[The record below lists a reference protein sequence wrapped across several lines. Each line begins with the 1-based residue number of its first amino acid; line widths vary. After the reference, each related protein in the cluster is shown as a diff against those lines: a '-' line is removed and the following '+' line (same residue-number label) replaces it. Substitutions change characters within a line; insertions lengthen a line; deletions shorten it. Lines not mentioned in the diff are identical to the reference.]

1 LRTLTPQEEFR
12 LLCKLSAIDG
22 PFDDHGFCYYN
33 NRNEPK
39 EWKSARNIIAA
50 VLMMDAG
57 LRVGEIVGLWVTDV
71 YFQNKPVSTLTVRAA
86 IAKGR
91 KERHIPVTQRLKA
104 ALARFNQRPYLL
116 PDLPDIQRVI
126 CNKPQGHGLTT
137 RTLERIITAAG
148 EAALGRP
155 VHPHML
161 RHTYAT
167 KLLRVT
173 DIRTVQEL
181 LGHKNLS
188 STQIYTHV
196 NDEDKRKA
204 VVNME
209 TKFSSSGF
217 PACGPDLTGQVH
229 KQG

>member
-1 LRTLTPQEEFR
+1 MESPQ
-12 LLCKLSAIDG
+12 
-22 PFDDHGFCYYN
+22 
-33 NRNEPK
+33 

-57 LRVGEIVGLWVTDV
+57 LRVGEVVGLWVTDV
-71 YFQNKPVSTLTVRAA
+71 YFQNKPVTTLTVRAA

-91 KERHIPVTQRLKA
+91 KERHVPVTQRLRA
-104 ALARFNQRPYLL
+104 ALIRFNQEPYLL

-126 CNKPQGHGLTT
+126 TNKPQGHGLTT

-148 EAALGRP
+148 EAALGHP
-155 VHPHML
+155 VNPHML

-181 LGHKNLS
+181 LGHKHIG
-188 STQIYTHV
+188 STMIYTHV
-196 NDEDKRKA
+196 NDEDKRRA
-204 VVNME
+204 VYNME
-209 TKFSSSGF
+209 DKFGSFGSRPSV
-217 PACGPDLTGQVH
+217 PDLPGQVH
-229 KQG
+229 K

>member
-1 LRTLTPQEEFR
+1 MRTLTPQDEFR
-12 LLCKLSAIDG
+12 LLQELDADLGSADKPDLANRLSLDI
-22 PFDDHGFCYYN
+22 PSRWKN
-33 NRNEPK
+33 VRNVL
-39 EWKSARNIIAA
+39 AA
-50 VLMMDAG
+50 VLMLDAG
-57 LRVGEIVGLWVTDV
+57 LRVGEVVGLWVTDV

-91 KERHIPVTQRLKA
+91 RTRFIPVTQRLQA
-104 ALARFNQRPYLL
+104 ALTRFNKEPYLL

-126 CNKPQGHGLTT
+126 ANKPQGHGLTT

-148 EAALGRP
+148 VAALGHP
-155 VHPHML
+155 VNPHML

-181 LGHKNLS
+181 LGHKNIG
-188 STQIYTHV
+188 STMIYTHV

-204 VVNME
+204 VINME
-209 TKFSSSGF
+209 SKFSVAPGYI
-217 PACGPDLTGQVH
+217 PGPNLPGQVH
-229 KQG
+229 KQR

>member
-1 LRTLTPQEEFR
+1 MRTLTPQEEYR
-12 LLCKLSAIDG
+12 LLAELENKKPLEDEHCFERLENLKI
-22 PFDDHGFCYYN
+22 
-33 NRNEPK
+33 PK
-39 EWKSARNIIAA
+39 EWKAVRNVLAA

-57 LRVGEIVGLWVTDV
+57 LRVGEVVGLWMTDV

-104 ALARFNQRPYLL
+104 ALARFNQQPYLL
-116 PDLPDIQRVI
+116 PDLPDIQRLI
-126 CNKPQGHGLTT
+126 CDKPQGHGLTT

-148 EAALGRP
+148 EKALGRP
-155 VHPHML
+155 VNPHML

-196 NDEDKRKA
+196 NDEDKRNA
-204 VVNME
+204 VENME
-209 TKFSSSGF
+209 DKFGSFGNGAGSR
-217 PACGPDLTGQVH
+217 DLPGKVY
-229 KQG
+229 KQW

>member
-1 LRTLTPQEEFR
+1 MAAGEFGFSEHNTTNTPQE
-12 LLCKLSAIDG
+12 
-22 PFDDHGFCYYN
+22 
-33 NRNEPK
+33 
-39 EWKSARNIIAA
+39 WKAARNILAA

-57 LRVGEIVGLWVTDV
+57 MRVGEVTGLWVTDV
-71 YFQNKPVSTLTVRAA
+71 YFRLQPVSTITVRAA
-86 IAKGR
+86 IAKGKR
-91 KERHIPVTQRLKA
+91 IRNIPVTRRLQA
-104 ALARFNQRPYLL
+104 ALACFNKEPYLL

-126 CNKPQGHGLTT
+126 CNTPQGHGLTT
-137 RTLERIITAAG
+137 RTIERIITAAG

-196 NDEDKRKA
+196 NDEDKRNAIEK
-204 VVNME
+204 MQS
-209 TKFSSSGF
+209 KFSPVGVAPGS
-217 PACGPDLTGQVH
+217 ADLTGNVH

>member
-1 LRTLTPQEEFR
+1 MRTLTPQDEFQ
-12 LLCKLSAIDG
+12 LLCKLNGRIG
-22 PFDDHGFCYYN
+22 FVDDHGFL
-33 NRNEPK
+33 NEFDMNHPQD
-39 EWKSARNIIAA
+39 WKAARNILAA

-57 LRVGEIVGLWVTDV
+57 LRVGEVVGLWVTDV
-71 YFQNKPVSTLTVRAA
+71 YFRLQPVTTITVRAA

-91 KERHIPVTQRLKA
+91 RIRNIPVTRRLQA
-104 ALARFNQRPYLL
+104 ALARFNKEPYLL

-137 RTLERIITAAG
+137 RTIERIITAAG

-204 VVNME
+204 IEKME
-209 TKFSSSGF
+209 TKFLPSCVTARS
-217 PACGPDLTGQVH
+217 PDLPGQVH

>member
-1 LRTLTPQEEFR
+1 MNHPQ
-12 LLCKLSAIDG
+12 D
-22 PFDDHGFCYYN
+22 
-33 NRNEPK
+33 
-39 EWKSARNIIAA
+39 WKAARNILAA

-57 LRVGEIVGLWVTDV
+57 LRVGEVVGLWVTDV
-71 YFQNKPVSTLTVRAA
+71 YFRLQPVTTITVRAA

-91 KERHIPVTQRLKA
+91 RIRNIPVTRRLQA
-104 ALARFNQRPYLL
+104 ALARFNKEPYLL

-137 RTLERIITAAG
+137 RTIERIITAAG

-204 VVNME
+204 IEKME
-209 TKFSSSGF
+209 TKFLPSCVTARS
-217 PACGPDLTGQVH
+217 PDLPGQVH